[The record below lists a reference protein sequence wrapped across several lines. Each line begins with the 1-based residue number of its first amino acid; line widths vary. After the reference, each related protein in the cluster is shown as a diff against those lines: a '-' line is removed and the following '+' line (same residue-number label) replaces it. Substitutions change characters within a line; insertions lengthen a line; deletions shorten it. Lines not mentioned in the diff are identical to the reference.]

1 MSTGPRPKMLALP
14 SGLLYDQIMSPR
26 AVEVLE
32 SLGDVEW
39 NEHGTKPHPGGGPG
53 AHSRLRTLPGLL
65 EREGIRHVFM
75 GDSLGG
81 KPADRELYDDN
92 GTPDYGKIAS
102 QPAFQ
107 KGIEEG
113 MGVAADSRMALMCAE
128 EDPSGC
134 HRTLLIGP
142 ALEGRGVAL
151 VHIRRT

>member
-1 MSTGPRPKMLALP
+1 MTTIYTIGHSNHRWEQFLALLK
-14 SGLLYDQIMSPR
+14 GQAIETL
-26 AVEVLE
+26 V
-32 SLGDVEW
+32 DVRS
-39 NEHGTKPHPGGGPG
+39 NPV
-53 AHSRLRTLPGLL
+53 SRWAAFANIRTLPGLL

-107 KGIEEG
+107 KGIEEL